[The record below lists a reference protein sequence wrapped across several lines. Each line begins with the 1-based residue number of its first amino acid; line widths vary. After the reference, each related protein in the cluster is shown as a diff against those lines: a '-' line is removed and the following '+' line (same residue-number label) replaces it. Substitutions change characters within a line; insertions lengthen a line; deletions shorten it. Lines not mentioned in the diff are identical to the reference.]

1 VGVGVGLGVVGDGDG
16 SSGTGCEPGRTVA
29 VAVADNLHDNVDV
42 KRA

>member
-1 VGVGVGLGVVGDGDG
+1 VGLGVVGDGDG

-29 VAVADNLHDNVDV
+29 DNLHDNVDV